1 MRKLVVLFIL
11 YHMFFVKTNR
21 TKSSIEYENLR
32 MSLSSLVAR
41 RIETNVVSSKDSR
54 KTENFCLT

>member
-11 YHMFFVKTNR
+11 YHMFFIKTNR
-21 TKSSIEYENLR
+21 AKSGRAYENLR
-32 MSLSSLVAR
+32 KSLSSLVAR
-41 RIETNVVSSKDSR
+41 RIETNVVYSKDFG